1 MMMMQMW
8 FYQSCQA
15 TILFEDWTT
24 STCSQYAWSV
34 VACILLGIGRQLL
47 VAFKRGFRSWLD
59 RRRKQLGLDGVE
71 GKRITFPSDATA
83 PLVAA
88 AAEEGA
94 VSLAGGSSSHSKC
107 RSLQQAQAPSPGVAG
122 AVADWIAATPVVI
135 SVIDGLFTTVT
146 VAAAFLNMLIT
157 MTYNGGLFI
166 AVCVGEGIG
175 TVLFDPPVVLCDC
188 QRRYFAK
195 SDGSVAACH

>member
-24 STCSQYAWSV
+24 SNCSQYAWSV
-34 VACILLGIGRQLL
+34 VACILLGVARQLL
-47 VAFKRGFRSWLD
+47 VAGRRGFRAWVAK
-59 RRRKQLGLDGVE
+59 RREELGL
-71 GKRITFPSDATA
+71 RDAGLTPFA
-83 PLVAA
+83 ASISTSPLMIS
-88 AAEEGA
+88 AAEECEA
-94 VSLAGGSSSHSKC
+94 ELAGACPSHCKSQS
-107 RSLQQAQAPSPGVAG
+107 RRGPASRVPSVCGAALDWVASTL
-122 AVADWIAATPVVI
+122 IVI
-135 SVIDGLFTTVT
+135 SVLDGIFTTVT
-146 VAAAFLNMLIT
+146 VGAAFLNMLIT

-175 TVLFDPPVVLCDC
+175 TIMFDPPVVLCAC

-195 SDGSVAACH
+195 SDGTVAACH